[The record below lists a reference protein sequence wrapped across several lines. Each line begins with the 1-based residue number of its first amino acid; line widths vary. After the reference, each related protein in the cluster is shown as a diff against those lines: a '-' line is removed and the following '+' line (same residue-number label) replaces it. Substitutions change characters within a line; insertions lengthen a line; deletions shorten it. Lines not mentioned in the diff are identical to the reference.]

1 MVSSIQLRYNAFRAV
16 LIKVPFVCFL
26 AMMGT
31 EGIAATVIEDPE
43 PSIPP
48 GFGPFAAPASWGND
62 VKPADAHSSSD
73 LALQSIADDVEILEC
88 LSSSVDRQSD
98 TGCSIS
104 GSNTCRKS
112 LRNRPPIDYS
122 RFDQIAYQDSD
133 AEVADKVALTVLFHP
148 YFFTSY
154 LNFIMMLMARTI
166 LLNSMDRV

>member
-1 MVSSIQLRYNAFRAV
+1 
-16 LIKVPFVCFL
+16 
-26 AMMGT
+26 MGT

-48 GFGPFAAPASWGND
+48 GFGPFAAPASWGIQND
-62 VKPADAHSSSD
+62 VKPADAHSSSV
-73 LALQSIADDVEILEC
+73 LALQSIDDDVEILEC

-122 RFDQIAYQDSD
+122 RFDQIAYEDSD
-133 AEVADKVALTVLFHP
+133 AEVADKVALY
-148 YFFTSY
+148 YF
-154 LNFIMMLMARTI
+154 I
-166 LLNSMDRV
+166 LISSPVTWILSWC

>member
-1 MVSSIQLRYNAFRAV
+1 
-16 LIKVPFVCFL
+16 
-26 AMMGT
+26 MMGT

-62 VKPADAHSSSD
+62 VKPADAHSSSV
-73 LALQSIADDVEILEC
+73 LALQSIDDDVEILEY
-88 LSSSVDRQSD
+88 LSSSVDRKSD

-122 RFDQIAYQDSD
+122 RFDQIAYEDSD

-154 LNFIMMLMARTI
+154 LNFIMMLMPRTI